1 MEEYN
6 SRETYYMEA
15 ALEVSKRALPD
26 CLPNPPVGCV
36 VVSRGQIIAKGFT
49 QSPGKSHAEVH
60 ALSQIPENINE
71 LTIYVT
77 LEPCSFYGK
86 TPSCAETIAT
96 DNRISKV
103 VVAIIDP
110 DPRNNGKGINIIKSK
125 GKEVRLGIYSERV
138 VKFLLPFLSKSD

>member
-1 MEEYN
+1 MGEYDDK
-6 SRETYYMEA
+6 EAYYMEV
-15 ALEVSKRALPD
+15 ALEVSKQALPD

-36 VVSRGQIIAKGFT
+36 IVSKGRIIAKGFT
-49 QSPGKSHAEVH
+49 QPPSKPHAEVH
-60 ALSQIPENINE
+60 ALSRIPKNINN

-96 DNRISKV
+96 DNRISKI

-110 DPRNNGKGINIIKSK
+110 DPRNNGKGIDVLKSV
-125 GKEVRLGIYSERV
+125 GKEVVLGISSKEV
-138 VKFLLPFLSKSD
+138 SMFLLPFLSKGD